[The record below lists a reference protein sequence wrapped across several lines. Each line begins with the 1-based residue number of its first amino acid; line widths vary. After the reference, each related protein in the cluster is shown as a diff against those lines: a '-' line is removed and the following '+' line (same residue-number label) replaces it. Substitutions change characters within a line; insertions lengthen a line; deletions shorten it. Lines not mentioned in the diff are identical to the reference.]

1 VNSLRRART
10 KAPSVGLFGL
20 LGQGNLGNDASLEAV
35 LAFLRA
41 RHPDAVVDFLCSGPE
56 QITARYGL
64 PAARIRWY
72 SPEHQQSSGRMTL
85 VRKAGGMAAGL
96 VIDAFRIA
104 AWVRRHDVVIVPG
117 MGVLEATVPLRPWQT
132 PYSLFL
138 LSVSGRMFDTKVALI
153 SVGANVIRQRLTR
166 GLVTAAG
173 RMASYRSF
181 RDTFSRDAMRR
192 MGVDTSGDAVYP
204 DLVFSLPTP
213 HDVPVTV
220 GSVGVGVM
228 DYSGGNDDR
237 RRAAEIRNRYIET
250 MKLFVLWLVDNGRT
264 VRLLTGD
271 VHDERIVQEI
281 LAGVRASRPDVA
293 PLRLTAEPVRSLTD
307 LMRQMASVD
316 TVVGTRYHNVIC
328 ALKLSKPT
336 VSIGYAKKFEA
347 LMTET
352 GMGEFCQPAASLD
365 LDRLIGQFTEAE
377 KRASELRAAMDE
389 RNMINAQLLERQFA
403 LLSGKLFPSA
413 QSGAEPASPASSP
426 PVRAR

>member
-1 VNSLRRART
+1 
-10 KAPSVGLFGL
+10 
-20 LGQGNLGNDASLEAV
+20 
-35 LAFLRA
+35 
-41 RHPDAVVDFLCSGPE
+41 
-56 QITARYGL
+56 
-64 PAARIRWY
+64 
-72 SPEHQQSSGRMTL
+72 MTL

-138 LSVSGRMFDTKVALI
+138 LSVSGRMFDTKVALV

-166 GLVTAAG
+166 RLVTAAG

-213 HDVPVTV
+213 RDVSVTA

-237 RRAAEIRNRYIET
+237 RRAAEISNRYIET

-281 LAGVRASRPDVA
+281 LADVRTSRPDLA
-293 PLRLTAEPVRSLTD
+293 PLRLTAEPVRSITD
-307 LMRQMASVD
+307 LMWQMASVD

-328 ALKLSKPT
+328 ALKLAKPT

-365 LDRLIGQFTEAE
+365 LDRLIRQFTEAE
-377 KRASELRAAMDE
+377 KRASELRTAMDE

-413 QSGAEPASPASSP
+413 QPGAEPASPASSS
-426 PVRAR
+426 PVRAH